1 MMASISRRLP
11 WQKSELRALLGIL
24 HTSRRYGGDN
34 TDRQLAE
41 LLKRKDIPSKP
52 GATKR
57 KYNESLV
64 KLKIKSLMD
73 RKLIPTSNE
82 MKAKVEEGTSSQDVI
97 AACAVNLG
105 CFDVIAS
112 WPENG
117 DQGLED
123 NVLEWRAR
131 IGRDT
136 EMDMNVGMA
145 NISDMGARVGIS
157 GRRKTPAR
165 QLPYPSTK
173 PRLQNTSKEINTSGP
188 QASGGSQ
195 MGDEWSHE
203 GGQRLE
209 HGWTIQYIVHRL
221 DFKNSAR
228 TTKFKIFLGAQTRGQ
243 SSEEFSNG

>member
-1 MMASISRRLP
+1 MASIPPRLP
-11 WQKSELRALLGIL
+11 WQKSELLALLEIL

-34 TDRQLAE
+34 TDQQLAE
-41 LLKRKDIPSKP
+41 LLKRKDIPSEP

-105 CFDVIAS
+105 CFDVFAS
-112 WPENG
+112 RPENG

-123 NVLEWRAR
+123 NVLEGSAR

-136 EMDMNVGMA
+136 EMDMHMEMA

-157 GRRKTPAR
+157 GRRKTSAR
-165 QLPYPSTK
+165 QQPYPATK
-173 PRLQNTSKEINTSGP
+173 PRLQNTSKESNKSRP
-188 QASGGSQ
+188 QASGGNK
-195 MGDEWSHE
+195 MGMSGLAREVNDLSMA
-203 GGQRLE
+203 GLSNTSSIARLQE
-209 HGWTIQYIVHRL
+209 
-221 DFKNSAR
+221 
-228 TTKFKIFLGAQTRGQ
+228 
-243 SSEEFSNG
+243 